1 MTLNKI
7 SSVVSSGATRESL
20 YDMDYTVGK
29 APPRTELRGQ

>member
-20 YDMDYTVGK
+20 YDMDYIDSK
-29 APPRTELRGQ
+29 APPRTEWRGE